1 MSILE
6 RCKEACKQNPKTVVF
21 PDCLDERVLEAV
33 TRLKADGLCNPVLVQ
48 SPFAVRNKM
57 REAKIRTNGFTVVD
71 HTSPTLLEKN
81 ATEFFAMRE
90 KKGKPITMDAAVKA
104 MRCPLAGAAMMVR
117 RDEAQLGVAGNISS
131 TGDVI
136 RAGLHILPKQKGLKT
151 VSSFFFMIAPE
162 GGKDYIF
169 ADCGVVPAPNA
180 ATLAD
185 IAIASADKARKL
197 LGEEPRVAMLSFS
210 TKGSA
215 KHDRVTLVQEALVN
229 VRERESD
236 LLIDGELQLDAA
248 IVPSV
253 SASKAPDSPVKGEAN
268 VLVFPSLEAGNIAY
282 KLAQRLGGYTALGPL
297 LQGFAAGW
305 HDLSRGCSADD
316 IYKVAVV
323 GQCL

>member
-1 MSILE
+1 MTVLE
-6 RCKEACKQNPKTVVF
+6 RCIEACRQNPKTVVF
-21 PDCLDERVLEAV
+21 PDCLDERVFDAV
-33 TRLKADGLCNPVLVQ
+33 TRLKKDGLCEPVLVQ
-48 SPFAVRNKM
+48 NPFAVRSAM
-57 REAKIRTNGFTVVD
+57 RDAAFRNAGITVVD

-90 KKGKPITMDAAVKA
+90 KKGKPISMDAAVET
-104 MRCPLAGAAMMVR
+104 MRNPLYGAAMMVR
-117 RDEAQLGVAGNISS
+117 RGEAQLGVAGNISS

-136 RAGLHILPKQKGLKT
+136 RTGLHVLPKQKGLKT

-180 ATLAD
+180 TTLAD

-197 LGEEPRVAMLSFS
+197 LGEDPRVAMLSFS
-210 TKGSA
+210 TRGSA
-215 KHDRVTLVQEALVN
+215 KHERVTLVQEALAN
-229 VRERESD
+229 VREREAT
-236 LLIDGELQLDAA
+236 LLVDGELQLDAA
-248 IVPSV
+248 IVPTV
-253 SASKAPDSPVKGEAN
+253 AASKAPDSPVKGAAN
-268 VLVFPSLEAGNIAY
+268 VLVFPSLEAGNIGY

-297 LQGFAAGW
+297 LQGFGAGW